1 MAHRPCGRKE
11 SYPPADSDVLVRW
24 RRHHLDPESDEP
36 DGDDLLFLLG
46 RAEYGHRTSPGT
58 DRALL
63 PEDVVTARLRRA
75 ARSGTPADPWWLVGL
90 AGGGALQRSALAQA
104 WGATVRAG
112 FRADATAA
120 LRSRL
125 LLPASPIERAFLLDL
140 AEEHALSPLAV
151 AECAGAAHSDAP
163 PVRQAAWRYLSGL
176 RGGARVL
183 PVSHG
188 RSSGCYEALLLS
200 AAWQRA
206 APGHP
211 AGAGYRLAVAG
222 LPAAPAEGIVVAQSM
237 MLGRLEEPGVGAS
250 GGMSVLLG
258 ALGDAL
264 AATGEIARVLTL
276 APGCGGDLGQG
287 LVARLGTG
295 HWLLRVPVPG
305 PAAAPV
311 NAPELRTGLAWWMA
325 RLLALPGAEPA
336 VVHARFADDSSLA
349 VADAARR
356 TGARFAFTVTPDPHR
371 TMGERHRDV
380 GHALCTEPAAAL
392 RADLHRVF
400 AADVL
405 ADRCDLLV
413 TIPGPAGT
421 REIATHFPQ
430 LTLGGRGRR
439 FVSPAEGIPPF
450 SRAGGDSALAADLM
464 RRLFA
469 GGDRQDGLDPSARS
483 SRMFL
488 SVGRLHP
495 VKQQD
500 RLVEA
505 WIEAG
510 LHHRTTL
517 LLVGGSAGPG
527 TAAEREMRERIAK
540 LVSAEPMARRN
551 LACWPALPNRHV
563 RLLERVLAAKQAP
576 YPPVYVCP
584 SAKEEFGLAVLE
596 AMDAG
601 LPAAG
606 PQRGGVPHY
615 IDDGVNG
622 YLLPTHSAPAL
633 SATLAALA
641 AVPGDELASIAAAGA
656 STVTGRYSARAMAG
670 ELAEAYRLLATE
682 PLKAGGP
689 ADDRDS

>member
-1 MAHRPCGRKE
+1 MAHRPCGRTE
-11 SYPPADSDVLVRW
+11 SFPPADSDALVRW
-24 RRHHLDPESDEP
+24 RRHHLDPALDEP
-36 DGDDLLFLLG
+36 GGDDLLALLA
-46 RAEYGHRTSPGT
+46 RAEYGRLTSAWAE
-58 DRALL
+58 RALL

-90 AGGGALQRSALAQA
+90 AGGGVLQRSALAEA
-104 WGATVRAG
+104 WGVTVRAG
-112 FRADATAA
+112 LRADATAA

-125 LLPASPIERAFLLDL
+125 LLPVPPSERACLLDL
-140 AEEHALSPLAV
+140 AEQHALSPLVA
-151 AECAGAAHSDAP
+151 AECAAVAHSDEP
-163 PVRQAAWRYLSGL
+163 SVRQAAWRYLSGL

-183 PVSHG
+183 PVGRG
-188 RSSGCYEALLLS
+188 RSSGWYEALLLS

-206 APGHP
+206 APGHR
-211 AGAGYRLAVAG
+211 AGAGFRRAVAG
-222 LPAAPAEGIVVAQSM
+222 LPAAPAGGIVVAQTM

-264 AATGEIARVLTL
+264 AATGQIARVLTL
-276 APGCGGDLGQG
+276 APACGDDLGGG
-287 LVARLGTG
+287 LVTRLGTG

-311 NAPELRTGLAWWMA
+311 NAPELRAGLAWWMA
-325 RLLALPGAEPA
+325 RLFALPGAMPA

-356 TGARFAFTVTPDPHR
+356 SGARFAFTVTPDPHR
-371 TMGERHRDV
+371 TMGERHRDI
-380 GHALCTEPAAAL
+380 GRALCTEPAAAL

-413 TIPGPAGT
+413 TIPGPTGI
-421 REIATHFPQ
+421 RELATHFPQ
-430 LTLGGRGRR
+430 LTHSGRR
-439 FVSPAEGIPPF
+439 RRVVSPAEGIPPF
-450 SRAGGDSALAADLM
+450 SRAGGDTALAVELM

-469 GGDRQDGLDPSARS
+469 GGDREDGLDPGTRS

-517 LLVGGSAGPG
+517 LLVGGSAGSG
-527 TAAEREMRERIAK
+527 TAAEREMRGRIAK
-540 LVSAEPMARRN
+540 FVSAEPMARRN
-551 LACWPALPNRHV
+551 LACWPALPNHHV
-563 RLLERVLAAKQAP
+563 RLLERVLAAEQAP

-622 YLLPTHSAPAL
+622 FLLPTHSTPAL
-633 SATLAALA
+633 SAMLAALA
-641 AVPGDELASIAAAGA
+641 AVPSDELASIAAAGA
-656 STVTGRYSARAMAG
+656 STVTGRYSAQAMAG
-670 ELAEAYRLLATE
+670 ELAEAYRLLTTASS
-682 PLKAGGP
+682 AQSG
-689 ADDRDS
+689 